1 MINERFNNNYD
12 FLRIFAATC
21 ICFTHSF
28 NLLQKD
34 ALEPMMQLL
43 GQRYD
48 FSFIGLSIFFSISGY
63 LIAKSAYTSSSLV
76 SYFWKRFLRIQ
87 PLLILVCVLTVF
99 VMGPIFTILPA
110 KEYFASPETWTYF
123 RNIFPATGIQ
133 FVLPGVFANNMHANA
148 VNGSLWTLVVEER
161 LYLLVS
167 VFFFFKKQKKLFAF
181 MILLANLV
189 IAFKSFFFTET
200 IVEYLGGGHVFY
212 ALIFLNAAVLYQL
225 SIDFKFLQKQKF
237 TWLASIALL
246 IVAFTFSGIQFLQVW
261 VIPFCV
267 ILIAHVRAATN
278 RAGKWGDF
286 TYGVY
291 IFSFPVQQ
299 MLIASSEMLH
309 TPLVL
314 FFATMAIV
322 LPLSALSWHLL
333 EKKCLNYKKLLT

>member
-12 FLRIFAATC
+12 FLRIFAASC

-28 NLLQKD
+28 NLLHKD
-34 ALEPMMQLL
+34 ALEPMMRLSGQL
-43 GQRYD
+43 YD

-63 LIAKSAYTSSSLV
+63 LIAKSAYTSSSLL

-87 PLLILVCVLTVF
+87 PLLILVCFLTVF
-99 VMGPIFTILPA
+99 VLGPIFTILPA

-123 RNIFPATGIQ
+123 RNVFPATGIQ
-133 FVLPGVFANNMHANA
+133 FVLPGVFANNIHANG

-167 VFFFFKKQKKLFAF
+167 VFFFFKNQKKLFA
-181 MILLANLV
+181 LLMLIANLV
-189 IAFKSFFFTET
+189 IVFKSFFFPEP
-200 IVEYLGGGHVFY
+200 IVQYLGGSHVFY

-225 SIDFKFLQKQKF
+225 SINFKLLQKQKF
-237 TWLASIALL
+237 AWLAAVAVL
-246 IVAFTFSGIQFLQVW
+246 ILAFSFPGTYFLQAL

-278 RAGKWGDF
+278 KAGKWGDF

-291 IFSFPVQQ
+291 LFSFPVQQ
-299 MLIASSEMLH
+299 MLIAFSEMLH

-333 EKKCLNYKKLLT
+333 EKKCLNYKKIVA